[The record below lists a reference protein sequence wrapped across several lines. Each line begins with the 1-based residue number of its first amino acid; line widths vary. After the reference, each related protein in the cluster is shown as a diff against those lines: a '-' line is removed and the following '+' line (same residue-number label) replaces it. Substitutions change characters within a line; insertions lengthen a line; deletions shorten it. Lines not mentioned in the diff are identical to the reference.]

1 MASPGRAR
9 TAAEL
14 LDYPALADLRYQLRR
29 FIRVREVAARQG
41 GVEPQQYLAL
51 LQIKG
56 LEGRQPTT
64 IGALSERLQIR
75 HHAAVQLVD
84 RLVRQGLVERHR
96 ARRDQREVVV
106 RVRPAGERVLRR
118 LARQSLDEL
127 ATEGPRLLALL
138 DRLVRRPSRARVPA
152 A

>member
-1 MASPGRAR
+1 MKSPGQSR
-9 TAAEL
+9 TVAEL

-29 FIRVREVAARQG
+29 FIRVREVAARRA

-56 LEGRQPTT
+56 LEGRQPAT

-75 HHAAVQLVD
+75 HHAVVQLVD
-84 RLVRQGLVERHR
+84 RLADQGLAERHR
-96 ARRDQREVVV
+96 AGRDRREVVV
-106 RVRPAGERVLRR
+106 RVSAAGEKVLRR
-118 LARQSLDEL
+118 LARGSLDEL

-138 DRLVRRPSRARVPA
+138 NRLVRRPPRARVPA

>member
-1 MASPGRAR
+1 MRSPRHAR
-9 TAAEL
+9 PGEEF

-29 FIRVREVAARQG
+29 FIRVREVAARQA

-56 LEGRQPTT
+56 LEGRQLAT
-64 IGALSERLQIR
+64 IGVLSERLQIR

-84 RLVRQGLVERHR
+84 RLASQGLAERQR
-96 ARRDQREVVV
+96 TGRDRREVVV
-106 RVRPAGERVLRR
+106 LVSPAGEKLLRR
-118 LARQSLDEL
+118 LARQSLDDL

-138 DRLVRRPSRARVPA
+138 NRLVRRQPGARVPA